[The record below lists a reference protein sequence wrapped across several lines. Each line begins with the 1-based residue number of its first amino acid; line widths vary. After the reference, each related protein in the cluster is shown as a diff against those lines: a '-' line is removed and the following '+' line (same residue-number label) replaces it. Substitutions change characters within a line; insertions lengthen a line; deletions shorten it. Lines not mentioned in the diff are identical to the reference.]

1 MHLYTRFCCHPLE
14 FNLAMKVSRTAFD
27 SFVIEC
33 SRQELDILRNAL
45 NNIPQP
51 VDECEYTTLIGA
63 TKESTNKLLDSL
75 VEALR

>member
-1 MHLYTRFCCHPLE
+1 M
-14 FNLAMKVSRTAFD
+14 NVSQPAVD

-33 SRQELDILRNAL
+33 SRQELDILRNAV

-63 TKESTNKLLDSL
+63 TKESTDKLLDSL
-75 VEALR
+75 VEALRKF

>member
-1 MHLYTRFCCHPLE
+1 MSYHPLE
-14 FNLAMKVSRTAFD
+14 FNFSMKVSRSALD
-27 SFVIEC
+27 SFLIEC
-33 SRQELDILRNAL
+33 SRHELDILRNAL
-45 NNIPQP
+45 NNSPQP

>member
-1 MHLYTRFCCHPLE
+1 
-14 FNLAMKVSRTAFD
+14 MKVSWSALD

-33 SRQELDILRNAL
+33 SRQELDIPRNAL

-63 TKESTNKLLDSL
+63 TKEKLTNFLMPWSKPFVSPRRNPGKALDMP
-75 VEALR
+75 